1 MHAHIDD
8 LDFLLP
14 AWLQVGTC
22 GELALNL
29 LSRRA
34 PSILPGQNSRVLQ
47 AWLVWYLLYV
57 YLHVLWCVCIRYH
70 MHLHTCM
77 MHNICTMYVCIC
89 VYIYTYYDIWFDIWY
104 EPWPGVEVFMVKD
117 NSWAL
122 EDLTGGSWQWG
133 DGLTVLPSHDKK
145 SLLSPK
151 ILSPPKDRRVWK
163 PSPIYQSLSVY
174 HVGNTGSP
182 TQIWL
187 NFERFGLPHYAAVL
201 AGTALRLNISRD
213 LLRL

>member
-1 MHAHIDD
+1 MTWIFCCL
-8 LDFLLP
+8 LDYK
-14 AWLQVGTC
+14 WVHVGNWHWICCQGARHLFYLGKTAASC
-22 GELALNL
+22 RHGSCDICCMCISMCYDAYVF
-29 LSRRA
+29 A
-34 PSILPGQNSRVLQ
+34 IICICI
-47 AWLVWYLLYV
+47 LVWCIIFVQCMYV
-57 YLHVLWCVCIRYH
+57 YVYI
-70 MHLHTCM
+70 
-77 MHNICTMYVCIC
+77 
-89 VYIYTYYDIWFDIWY
+89 YIYTYYDIWFDIWY

-163 PSPIYQSLSVY
+163 PSSIYQSLSVY